1 MERPSWEEYYKS
13 ITEISASR
21 STCKRLKVGCIFVK
35 DNRIISQSYNGFIS
49 GMPHNSIIVNGHELG
64 TIHAEE
70 NSLIY
75 CAKYGISCKGSIA
88 YITHYPCL
96 NCVKHLYMAG
106 IKEIRYINDYN
117 NDDNIKKLGLFFQ
130 NSNEG
135 MSIKKV
141 IV

>member
-1 MERPSWEEYYKS
+1 MDRPSWEEYYKS
-13 ITEISASR
+13 ITELSASR
-21 STCKRLKVGCIFVK
+21 SPCKKLKVGCIFVK
-35 DNRIISQSYNGFIS
+35 DNRIIAQSYNGFIS
-49 GMPHNSIIVNGHELG
+49 GMPHNSINVNGHELG

-75 CAKYGISCKGSIA
+75 CAKYGISCNDSIA

-141 IV
+141 II

>member
-1 MERPSWEEYYKS
+1 
-13 ITEISASR
+13 
-21 STCKRLKVGCIFVK
+21 
-35 DNRIISQSYNGFIS
+35 
-49 GMPHNSIIVNGHELG
+49 
-64 TIHAEE
+64 
-70 NSLIY
+70 
-75 CAKYGISCKGSIA
+75 
-88 YITHYPCL
+88 
-96 NCVKHLYMAG
+96 MAG